1 MCCHGFILDVDALQK
16 ARINTLICQR
26 LRCLSFAFSAGI
38 IRQISSPFSRFFSAG
53 LPLLTAA
60 LWHQFICPVVG
71 PGPFLRVVPPTQKK
85 RYGQLN
91 STHTSGFCFSG
102 RRFTYPLFLAYE
114 CCRFKSK
121 SFSRFLLC
129 SLLQTSPSPCI
140 SSSPSSSCLLWVLV
154 GWSEQVCTV
163 NFKSRFFIL
172 VEFFALLF
180 YIYIF

>member
-1 MCCHGFILDVDALQK
+1 M
-16 ARINTLICQR
+16 
-26 LRCLSFAFSAGI
+26 
-38 IRQISSPFSRFFSAG
+38 
-53 LPLLTAA
+53 
-60 LWHQFICPVVG
+60 G

-91 STHTSGFCFSG
+91 STHTSGFCFTG

-129 SLLQTSPSPCI
+129 SLLQTSPSPCF

-180 YIYIF
+180 YIYFFLMFVDLLTHTGAGSERAGGVLTLVGGVTADNRHFHPHWMI